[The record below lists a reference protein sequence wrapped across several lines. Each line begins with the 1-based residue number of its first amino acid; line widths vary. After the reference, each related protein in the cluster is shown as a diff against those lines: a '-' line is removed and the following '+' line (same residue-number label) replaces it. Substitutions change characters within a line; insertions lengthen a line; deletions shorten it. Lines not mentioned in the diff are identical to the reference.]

1 MQRKQQLMPP
11 LIQQVCRCRDSY
23 SSSAADARW
32 YAATS
37 GFMALCA
44 VALPGLSP
52 PTSIQIAG
60 PLRGFHQR
68 PVLMEFPT
76 SPNPLH
82 HQRGAVAT
90 ENEIMSTHSQ
100 NIWTQFSPNTGSTGG
115 STNNN
120 RAQPKTISDTLQKWP
135 YRTYIFKWIILP
147 QRWEKFTFCE

>member
-1 MQRKQQLMPP
+1 MPP

-32 YAATS
+32 DAATS

-44 VALPGLSP
+44 VALPGLHPP
-52 PTSIQIAG
+52 PTSIQIAW

-76 SPNPLH
+76 LPNLLH

-90 ENEIMSTHSQ
+90 ENEIMTTHSQ
-100 NIWTQFSPNTGSTGG
+100 NIWTQFSPSTGSTGS
-115 STNNN
+115 STNDN
-120 RAQPKTISDTLQKWP
+120 RAQPKTRSVTLQKWP
-135 YRTYIFKWIILP
+135 YRTYIFKRIILP
-147 QRWEKFTFCE
+147 QRWEKMYFLWVM